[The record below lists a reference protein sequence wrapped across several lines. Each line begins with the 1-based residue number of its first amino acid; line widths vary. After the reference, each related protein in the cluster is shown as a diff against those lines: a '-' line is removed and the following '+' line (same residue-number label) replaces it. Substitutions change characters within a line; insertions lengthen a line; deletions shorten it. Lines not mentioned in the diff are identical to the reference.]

1 MYLEGLDRD
10 TTSLSKEQEPK
21 DAISIEDTNSSDIL
35 GENQVNK
42 CNDKSLETSTSKE
55 IAACTRNDEDA
66 CTSKE
71 ASTAEEKKNITPPTT
86 AAEVFQNHRLVFH
99 DVNAVSSFND
109 YQ

>member
-1 MYLEGLDRD
+1 MEALDRD
-10 TTSLSKEQEPK
+10 TTLLSKEHESK
-21 DAISIEDTNSSDIL
+21 EAISIEDTNSSGIL

-42 CNDKSLETSTSKE
+42 CIDKSLVTSASKE

-71 ASTAEEKKNITPPTT
+71 ASTAEEKKSITPPTT

-99 DVNAVSSFND
+99 DVNAVSSFSD